1 MFKKTV
7 LLLTVIF
14 LPFFSQ
20 PAIANSHAN
29 SLKNLGMNDIMFAQ
43 GMIPHHQQAI
53 EMSNSALK
61 NSASSEIKALAKG
74 IILAQRKE
82 IAQMKYWIASSKASM
97 SMGHDMGANG
107 MLSKKQVKDLEKL
120 KGSKFDKSFLE
131 AMIAHHKGAIDMA
144 SMLNGSKNAEAK
156 KLAKDIVLAQSGE
169 ITKMTNLL
177 AKISQKSE
185 KS

>member
-20 PAIANSHAN
+20 PAIASSHAN
-29 SLKNLGMNDIMFAQ
+29 SLKNLSMSDIMFAQ

-53 EMSNSALK
+53 EMSNLALK
-61 NSASSEIKALAKG
+61 NSSSSEIQTLAKG

-82 IAQMKYWIASSKASM
+82 IAQMKYWIASNKESL
-97 SMGHDMGANG
+97 SMGHDMGMNG
-107 MLSKKQVKDLEKL
+107 MLSSSQVKDLAKL
-120 KGSKFDKSFLE
+120 KGSKLDKSFLA
-131 AMIAHHKGAIDMA
+131 AMIAHHKGAVDMV

-156 KLAKDIVLAQSGE
+156 KLAKEIVSAQSGE
-169 ITKMTNLL
+169 ITMMTKLL
-177 AKISQKSE
+177 AKISQKS
-185 KS
+185 

>member
-7 LLLTVIF
+7 LLFAVIS
-14 LPFFSQ
+14 LAFFSQ
-20 PAIANSHAN
+20 PATASSHAN

-53 EMSNSALK
+53 DMSNLTLK

-82 IAQMKYWIASSKASM
+82 ITQMKYWIASNKASM
-97 SMGHDMGANG
+97 SMGHEMGMNG
-107 MLSKKQVKDLEKL
+107 MLSERQVKNLKVL

-131 AMIAHHKGAIDMA
+131 AMIAHHKGALGMVDLL
-144 SMLNGSKNAEAK
+144 SGTKNSEAK
-156 KLAKDIVLAQSGE
+156 KLAKEIVSGQSVE
-169 ITKMTNLL
+169 ITKMENLL
-177 AKISQKSE
+177 AKIA
-185 KS
+185 